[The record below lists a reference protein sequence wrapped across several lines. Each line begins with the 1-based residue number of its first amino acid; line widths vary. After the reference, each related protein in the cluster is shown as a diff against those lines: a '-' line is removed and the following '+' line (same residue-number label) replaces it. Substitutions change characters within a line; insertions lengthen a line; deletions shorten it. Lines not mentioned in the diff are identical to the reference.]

1 MPEPRHGFV
10 RRQGPHLGFVE
21 EEDPGQVV
29 GLVGDDACRPA
40 GDLLGDEAAL
50 QVDARQSDV
59 AGASDDGLVAGD
71 RQASLIE
78 GDVLTTGAFVARVED
93 HPQRH
98 RLPLPDLRDLGIAGA
113 GIFGDEHRQTDAH
126 LRGRE
131 ADSRSGE
138 HGRSHHLGELIEFG
152 IIDLPVEGSGVGAQD
167 RVPGLNDG
175 RGPIPRLGGGE
186 DGPDLVGDQRIG
198 GVHGTVPSA
207 RAGDDEFG
215 VLEQR
220 GVDHLALEGECT
232 LLRLRQ
238 VEH

>member
-1 MPEPRHGFV
+1 M
-10 RRQGPHLGFVE
+10 

-29 GLVGDDACRPA
+29 GLVGDDARRPA
-40 GDLLGDEAAL
+40 GDLLGDGAAL

-78 GDVLTTGAFVARVED
+78 GDVLTTGAFVARGED

-98 RLPLPDLRDLGIAGA
+98 RLPLPDLRDLGIAGT

-152 IIDLPVEGSGVGAQD
+152 IIDLPVEGAGVGAQD
-167 RVPGLNDG
+167 GIAGLDDG
-175 RGPIPRLGGGE
+175 RGPVPCLGGGE
-186 DGPDLVGDQRIG
+186 DGVDLVGDERVG
-198 GVHGTVPSA
+198 DVHELVTLSS
-207 RAGDDEFG
+207 
-215 VLEQR
+215 R
-220 GVDHLALEGECT
+220 G
-232 LLRLRQ
+232 RR
-238 VEH
+238 